1 MIEWILTDNN
11 SSIFEL
17 IIIMLVCAI
26 LVAMFVFAFSDF
38 GKDLKTK
45 TREKI
50 VYSLLVIWMSLMFS
64 MIYIDKHI
72 VTENVTEGDW
82 VQIYSNDL
90 KADISLHLEYS
101 DPIKAGEVLTDN
113 QLANLK
119 EIYSRNAIRD
129 VTVIAS
135 KEDAEEYRLSQIDG
149 RNIELPLDKNTRM
162 KITKVEYQ
170 KIVGQRK
177 TLLGHHGDTSYS
189 SKLDGQIRI
198 TVDGEKYDESLKELF
213 DGKKQ

>member
-11 SSIFEL
+11 ISIFEL
-17 IIIMLVCAI
+17 IIIAIICATIVVALV
-26 LVAMFVFAFSDF
+26 VAFSDF
-38 GKDLKTK
+38 GDNLKTE

-50 VYSLLVIWMSLMFS
+50 AYSLLAIWLSLLFS
-64 MIYIDKHI
+64 ITYIGNQIK
-72 VTENVTEGDW
+72 TENVTEGDW

-90 KADISLHLEYS
+90 KADVSLNLEYS

-119 EIYSRNAIRD
+119 EIYSRNAIRN

-135 KEDAEEYRLSQIDG
+135 KDGAEESRLSQIDG
-149 RNIELPLDKNTRM
+149 HNIELPLDKNTRM

-177 TLLGHHGDTSYS
+177 TLLGRYGDTSYS

-198 TVDGEKYDESLKELF
+198 TVDGEKSDESLKELF

>member
-11 SSIFEL
+11 TSIFEC
-17 IIIMLVCAI
+17 IIIAIICAI
-26 LVAMFVFAFSDF
+26 TVAIFLVAFSAI
-38 GKDLKTK
+38 GENLKTE

-50 VYSLLVIWMSLMFS
+50 AYSLLVIWMSLMIS
-64 MIYIDKHI
+64 MVYIEKHI
-72 VTENVTEGDW
+72 VTENVTEGEW
-82 VQIYSNDL
+82 MQIYSNDL
-90 KADISLHLEYS
+90 KADISLNLEYS

-119 EIYSRNAIRD
+119 EIYSRNAIRN

-135 KEDAEEYRLSQIDG
+135 KDGAEESRLSQIDG
-149 RNIELPLDKNTRM
+149 HNIELPLDKNTRM

-177 TLLGHHGDTSYS
+177 TLLGHYGDTSYS
-189 SKLDGQIRI
+189 SKLDGQIKI
-198 TVDGEKYDESLKELF
+198 TVDGEKSDESLKELF
-213 DGKKQ
+213 DGKK

>member
-11 SSIFEL
+11 ISIFEL
-17 IIIMLVCAI
+17 IIIAIICAI
-26 LVAMFVFAFSDF
+26 IVAMFVVAFADF
-38 GKDLKTK
+38 GYDLKTE

-50 VYSLLVIWMSLMFS
+50 AYSLLAIWISLLFS
-64 MIYIDKHI
+64 MIYLDKQI
-72 VTENVTEGDW
+72 KIENVTEGDW

-90 KADISLHLEYS
+90 KADISLNLEYS
-101 DPIKAGEVLTDN
+101 DPIKSGEVLTDN
-113 QLANLK
+113 QLSTLK
-119 EIYSRNAIRD
+119 EIYSRNAIRN

-135 KEDAEEYRLSQIDG
+135 KDDAEESRLSQIDG
-149 RNIELPLDKNTRM
+149 HNIELPLDKNVRM
-162 KITKVEYQ
+162 KITKIEYQ

-177 TLLGHHGDTSYS
+177 TLLGHYGDTSYS

-198 TVDGEKYDESLKELF
+198 TVDGEKSDDSLKELF

>member
-11 SSIFEL
+11 ISIFEL
-17 IIIMLVCAI
+17 IIIAIICATI
-26 LVAMFVFAFSDF
+26 VVMFVVAFADF
-38 GKDLKTK
+38 GDALTTE

-50 VYSLLVIWMSLMFS
+50 AYSLLAIWTSLLFS
-64 MIYIDKHI
+64 MIYLDNQIK
-72 VTENVTEGDW
+72 TENVTEGDW

-90 KADISLHLEYS
+90 KADISLNLEYS

-135 KEDAEEYRLSQIDG
+135 KGDAEESRLSQIDG
-149 RNIELPLDKNTRM
+149 HNIELPLDENTRM
-162 KITKVEYQ
+162 KITKIEYQ

-177 TLLGHHGDTSYS
+177 TFLGHYGDTSYS

-198 TVDGEKYDESLKELF
+198 TVDGEKSDESLKELF

>member
-11 SSIFEL
+11 ISIFEL
-17 IIIMLVCAI
+17 IIIAIILATIVLALV
-26 LVAMFVFAFSDF
+26 VAFSDF
-38 GKDLKTK
+38 GDNLKTE

-50 VYSLLVIWMSLMFS
+50 AYSLLAIWLSLLFS
-64 MIYIDKHI
+64 ITYIGNQIK
-72 VTENVTEGDW
+72 TENVTEGDW

-90 KADISLHLEYS
+90 KADISLNLEYS
-101 DPIKAGEVLTDN
+101 DQIKAGEVLTDN

-135 KEDAEEYRLSQIDG
+135 KDDAEESRLSQIDG
-149 RNIELPLDKNTRM
+149 HNIELPLDKNDRM
-162 KITKVEYQ
+162 KITKIEYQ
-170 KIVGQRK
+170 KIVGQRR
-177 TLLGHHGDTSYS
+177 TLLGHYGDTSYS

>member
-11 SSIFEL
+11 ISIFEF
-17 IIIMLVCAI
+17 ITSVLVCAI

-38 GKDLKTK
+38 GEDLKTK

-50 VYSLLVIWMSLMFS
+50 VYSLLVISMSLMFS
-64 MIYIDKHI
+64 MIYIDKRI

-82 VQIYSNDL
+82 VQIYSNNL
-90 KADISLHLEYS
+90 KADITLYLEYNK
-101 DPIKAGEVLTDN
+101 PIKAGEVLTDD
-113 QLANLK
+113 QLSTLK

-135 KEDAEEYRLSQIDG
+135 KDGAEERRAAQIDG
-149 RNIELPLDKNTRM
+149 RNISILLDKDYRL
-162 KITKVEYQ
+162 KITKIEYQ

-177 TLLGHHGDTSYS
+177 TLFSHHGNVTSS
-189 SKLDGQIRI
+189 TVDGQIKV
-198 TVDGEKYDESLKELF
+198 TVGEEKKDESLKEIF

>member
-1 MIEWILTDNN
+1 MIEWILTDDNI
-11 SSIFEL
+11 SIFEL
-17 IIIMLVCAI
+17 IIIAIICATI
-26 LVAMFVFAFSDF
+26 VVMFVVAFADF
-38 GKDLKTK
+38 GDDLKIE

-50 VYSLLVIWMSLMFS
+50 AYSLLVIWTSLLSS
-64 MIYIDKHI
+64 MIYLDKQI
-72 VTENVTEGDW
+72 KTENVTEGDW
-82 VQIYSNDL
+82 VKIYSNDQ
-90 KADISLHLEYS
+90 KADINLYLEYS

-135 KEDAEEYRLSQIDG
+135 KDDAEESRLSQIDG
-149 RNIELPLDKNTRM
+149 HNIELPLDKNARM
-162 KITKVEYQ
+162 KITEVEYQ

-177 TLLGHHGDTSYS
+177 TLFGHTGDVS
-189 SKLDGQIRI
+189 STHLDGQIKI
-198 TVDGEKYDESLKELF
+198 TVVGEKSDDSLKELF

>member
-1 MIEWILTDNN
+1 MIEWILTDDNI
-11 SSIFEL
+11 SIFEL
-17 IIIMLVCAI
+17 IIIAIICATI
-26 LVAMFVFAFSDF
+26 VFMFVVAFADF
-38 GKDLKTK
+38 GYDLKTE

-50 VYSLLVIWMSLMFS
+50 AYSLLVIWISLLFS
-64 MIYIDKHI
+64 MIFIENHI

-90 KADISLHLEYS
+90 KADISLNLEYS

-135 KEDAEEYRLSQIDG
+135 KDGAEESRLSQIDG
-149 RNIELPLDKNTRM
+149 HNIELPLDK
-162 KITKVEYQ
+162 K
-170 KIVGQRK
+170 
-177 TLLGHHGDTSYS
+177 YS
-189 SKLDGQIRI
+189 NEDH
-198 TVDGEKYDESLKELF
+198 
-213 DGKKQ
+213 

>member
-11 SSIFEL
+11 SSIFEFITIV
-17 IIIMLVCAI
+17 IICAVMI
-26 LVAMFVFAFSDF
+26 AMFVFAFSDF

-101 DPIKAGEVLTDN
+101 DPIKVGEVLTDN

-119 EIYSRNAIRD
+119 EIYSRNAIR
-129 VTVIAS
+129 
-135 KEDAEEYRLSQIDG
+135 DG

-198 TVDGEKYDESLKELF
+198 TVDGEKSDESLKELF

>member
-1 MIEWILTDNN
+1 MVEWLLTGYNT
-11 SSIFEL
+11 SIFECISIT
-17 IIIMLVCAI
+17 IIYAIMVVMF
-26 LVAMFVFAFSDF
+26 LVAFSAI
-38 GKDLKTK
+38 GENLKTE

-50 VYSLLVIWMSLMFS
+50 AYSLLVIWMSSLFS
-64 MIYIDKHI
+64 MIYIEKHI

-82 VQIYSNDL
+82 VQIDSNDL

-119 EIYSRNAIRD
+119 EIYSRNAIRN

-135 KEDAEEYRLSQIDG
+135 KDGAEESRLSQIDG
-149 RNIELPLDKNTRM
+149 HNIELPLDKNTRM

-177 TLLGHHGDTSYS
+177 TLLGHYGDTSYS
-189 SKLDGQIRI
+189 SKLDGQIKI
-198 TVDGEKYDESLKELF
+198 TVDGEKSDESLKELF
-213 DGKKQ
+213 DGKK

>member
-1 MIEWILTDNN
+1 MIEWILTNN
-11 SSIFEL
+11 NISIFEF
-17 IIIMLVCAI
+17 IIIAIICATI
-26 LVAMFVFAFSDF
+26 VVMFVVAFADF
-38 GKDLKTK
+38 GDNLKIE

-50 VYSLLVIWMSLMFS
+50 AYSLLAIWTSLLFS
-64 MIYIDKHI
+64 MIYLDNQIK
-72 VTENVTEGDW
+72 TENVTEGDW
-82 VQIYSNDL
+82 VQVYSNDL
-90 KADISLHLEYS
+90 KADISLNLEYS

-119 EIYSRNAIRD
+119 EIYSRNAIRN

-135 KEDAEEYRLSQIDG
+135 KDGAEESRLSQIDG
-149 RNIELPLDKNTRM
+149 HNIELPLDKNTRM

-177 TLLGHHGDTSYS
+177 TLLGRYGDTSYS

-198 TVDGEKYDESLKELF
+198 TVDGEKSDESLKELF

>member
-1 MIEWILTDNN
+1 MIEWILTGNN
-11 SSIFEL
+11 ISIFEL
-17 IIIMLVCAI
+17 IIIAIICATM
-26 LVAMFVFAFSDF
+26 VAMFVVAFADF
-38 GKDLKTK
+38 GYDLKTE

-50 VYSLLVIWMSLMFS
+50 AYSLLAICVSLLFS
-64 MIYIDKHI
+64 MIYLDNQIK
-72 VTENVTEGDW
+72 TENVTEGDW
-82 VQIYSNDL
+82 IQIYSNDL
-90 KADISLHLEYS
+90 KADISLNLKYS

-135 KEDAEEYRLSQIDG
+135 KDDAEESRISQIDG
-149 RNIELPLDKNTRM
+149 RNIELPLDKNVRM
-162 KITKVEYQ
+162 KITKIEYQ
-170 KIVGQRK
+170 KIVGQRR
-177 TLLGHHGDTSYS
+177 TFLGHYGDTSYS

-198 TVDGEKYDESLKELF
+198 TVDGEKSDDSLKELF

>member
-11 SSIFEL
+11 ASIFEC
-17 IIIMLVCAI
+17 IIIAIICAI
-26 LVAMFVFAFSDF
+26 TVAIFLVAFSAIVEN
-38 GKDLKTK
+38 LKTE

-50 VYSLLVIWMSLMFS
+50 AYSLLVIWMSLIIS
-64 MIYIDKHI
+64 MVYIEKHI
-72 VTENVTEGDW
+72 VTENVTEGEW
-82 VQIYSNDL
+82 MQIYSNDL
-90 KADISLHLEYS
+90 KADISLNLEYS

-119 EIYSRNAIRD
+119 EIYSRNAIRN

-135 KEDAEEYRLSQIDG
+135 KDGAEESRLSQIDG
-149 RNIELPLDKNTRM
+149 HNIELPLDKNTRM

-177 TLLGHHGDTSYS
+177 TLLGHYGDTSYS
-189 SKLDGQIRI
+189 SKLDGQIKI
-198 TVDGEKYDESLKELF
+198 TVDGEKSDDSLKELF

>member
-11 SSIFEL
+11 ISIFEL
-17 IIIMLVCAI
+17 IIIAIICATI
-26 LVAMFVFAFSDF
+26 VVMFVVAFADF
-38 GKDLKTK
+38 GVDLKTE

-50 VYSLLVIWMSLMFS
+50 AYSLLAIWMSLLFS
-64 MIYIDKHI
+64 MIYLDNQIK
-72 VTENVTEGDW
+72 TENVTDGDW

-90 KADISLHLEYS
+90 KADISLNLEYS

-119 EIYSRNAIRD
+119 EIYSRNAIRE
-129 VTVIAS
+129 VKVIAS
-135 KEDAEEYRLSQIDG
+135 KDDAEESRLSQIDG
-149 RNIELPLDKNTRM
+149 HNIELPLDENTRM
-162 KITKVEYQ
+162 KITKIEYQ
-170 KIVGQRK
+170 KIVGQRQ
-177 TLLGHHGDTSYS
+177 TLLGHYGDTSYS

-198 TVDGEKYDESLKELF
+198 TVDGEKSDESLKELF

>member
-1 MIEWILTDNN
+1 MIKWILTDNN
-11 SSIFEL
+11 ISIFEL
-17 IIIMLVCAI
+17 IIIAIICATI
-26 LVAMFVFAFSDF
+26 VVMFVVAFADF
-38 GKDLKTK
+38 GYDLKTE

-50 VYSLLVIWMSLMFS
+50 AYSLLAIWMSLLFS
-64 MIYIDKHI
+64 MIYLDKQI
-72 VTENVTEGDW
+72 ETENVTEGDW
-82 VQIYSNDL
+82 VQIYSNAL
-90 KADISLHLEYS
+90 KADISLNLEYS

-135 KEDAEEYRLSQIDG
+135 KDDAEESRLSKIDG
-149 RNIELPLDKNTRM
+149 RNIELPLNKNVRM
-162 KITKVEYQ
+162 KITKIEYQ

-177 TLLGHHGDTSYS
+177 TFLGHYGDTSYS

-198 TVDGEKYDESLKELF
+198 TVDGEKSDDSLKELF
-213 DGKKQ
+213 DSKKQ

>member
-11 SSIFEL
+11 TSIFEC
-17 IIIMLVCAI
+17 IIIAI
-26 LVAMFVFAFSDF
+26 ICEITVAIFLVAFSAI
-38 GKDLKTK
+38 GENLKTE

-50 VYSLLVIWMSLMFS
+50 AYSLLVIWMSLMIS
-64 MIYIDKHI
+64 MVYIEKHI
-72 VTENVTEGDW
+72 VTENVTEGEW
-82 VQIYSNDL
+82 MQIYSNDL
-90 KADISLHLEYS
+90 KADISLNLEYS

-119 EIYSRNAIRD
+119 EIYSRNAIRN

-135 KEDAEEYRLSQIDG
+135 KDGAEESRLSQIDG
-149 RNIELPLDKNTRM
+149 HNIELPLDKNTRM

-177 TLLGHHGDTSYS
+177 TLLGHYGDTSYS
-189 SKLDGQIRI
+189 SKLDGQIKI
-198 TVDGEKYDESLKELF
+198 TVDGEKSDESLKELF

>member
-11 SSIFEL
+11 ISIFEL
-17 IIIMLVCAI
+17 IIIAIICATI
-26 LVAMFVFAFSDF
+26 VVMFVVAFADF
-38 GKDLKTK
+38 GDDLKTE

-50 VYSLLVIWMSLMFS
+50 AYSLLAIWMSLLFS
-64 MIYIDKHI
+64 MIYLDKQI
-72 VTENVTEGDW
+72 KTENVTEGDW

-90 KADISLHLEYS
+90 KADISLNLEYS

-119 EIYSRNAIRD
+119 EIYSRNAIRE

-135 KEDAEEYRLSQIDG
+135 KDDAEESRLSQIDG
-149 RNIELPLDKNTRM
+149 HNIKLPLDENTRM
-162 KITKVEYQ
+162 KITKIEYQ
-170 KIVGQRK
+170 KIVGQRR
-177 TLLGHHGDTSYS
+177 TLLGHYGDTSYS
-189 SKLDGQIRI
+189 SKLDGQIKI
-198 TVDGEKYDESLKELF
+198 TVDGEKSDDSLKELF

>member
-11 SSIFEL
+11 ISIFEL
-17 IIIMLVCAI
+17 IIIAIILATIVLALV
-26 LVAMFVFAFSDF
+26 VAFSDF
-38 GKDLKTK
+38 GDNLKTE

-50 VYSLLVIWMSLMFS
+50 AYSLLAIWLSLLFS
-64 MIYIDKHI
+64 ITYIGNQIK
-72 VTENVTEGDW
+72 TENVTEGDW

-90 KADISLHLEYS
+90 KADISLNLEYS
-101 DPIKAGEVLTDN
+101 DQIKAGEVLTDN

-135 KEDAEEYRLSQIDG
+135 KDDAEESRLSQIDG
-149 RNIELPLDKNTRM
+149 HNIELPLDKNDRM
-162 KITKVEYQ
+162 KITKIEYQ
-170 KIVGQRK
+170 KIVGQRR
-177 TLLGHHGDTSYS
+177 TLLGHYGDTSYS

-198 TVDGEKYDESLKELF
+198 TVDGEKSDESLKELF